1 MNDIYMQL
9 KEVIDR
15 GTEQDVRVFLSN
27 PENLAK
33 FPPNVQAEIV
43 GAFFEEQLENTGGN
57 IGSVEHFKD
66 QGIEMIQRLE
76 GGKRTIEDVIKVKD
90 IQEKLAE

>member
-1 MNDIYMQL
+1 MNDIYVQL

-15 GTEQDVRVFLSN
+15 GTEQDVRAFLSN

-66 QGIEMIQRLE
+66 QGIEMMQKLE
-76 GGKRTIEDVIKVKD
+76 GGKRTLEDVIKVKD

>member
-1 MNDIYMQL
+1 MNDIYVQL

-43 GAFFEEQLENTGGN
+43 GAFFEEQLENTGGS

-66 QGIEMIQRLE
+66 QGIKIVQRLE
-76 GGKRTIEDVIKVKD
+76 GEKRTVEDMIKVKD
-90 IQEKLAE
+90 IQEKLAK

>member
-1 MNDIYMQL
+1 MDNIYVQL

-15 GTEQDVRVFLSN
+15 GSEQDVRAFLSN

-43 GAFFEEQLENTGGN
+43 GAFFEEQLENTGGS
-57 IGSVEHFKD
+57 IGSVERFKD
-66 QGIEMIQRLE
+66 RGIEMAQELE
-76 GGKRTIEDVIKVKD
+76 AGKRTIEDVIKVKD
-90 IQEKLAE
+90 IQEKLAG